1 MAKKN
6 KSTNVITQAV
16 EQFDEIAKRYLETI
30 PKQIQDAQIDPPG
43 GKQKQQRRPM
53 NPFGRM

>member
-1 MAKKN
+1 VARKN
-6 KSTNVITQAV
+6 KPTNVITQAV

-30 PKQIQDAQIDPPG
+30 PKHIQDAEINPPG
-43 GKQKQQRRPM
+43 GKKKRRST

>member
-1 MAKKN
+1 MASKK
-6 KSTNVITQAV
+6 KSTDVITQAV
-16 EQFDEIAKRYLETI
+16 AQFDEIAKRYLETI

-43 GKQKQQRRPM
+43 GKQKRRST

>member
-1 MAKKN
+1 MASKN
-6 KSTNVITQAV
+6 KPTDVITQAV
-16 EQFDEIAKRYLETI
+16 RQFDEIVMRYLVTI
-30 PKQIQDAQIDPPG
+30 PEHIQDAEIDPPG

>member
-1 MAKKN
+1 MASRN
-6 KSTNVITQAV
+6 KPTDVITQAV
-16 EQFDEIAKRYLETI
+16 GQFDEIVKRYLETI
-30 PKQIQDAQIDPPG
+30 PKQIQDAEIDPPG

>member
-6 KSTNVITQAV
+6 KPTNVITQAV
-16 EQFDEIAKRYLETI
+16 GQFDEIVKRYLETI
-30 PKQIQDAQIDPPG
+30 PKHIQDAEIDPPG